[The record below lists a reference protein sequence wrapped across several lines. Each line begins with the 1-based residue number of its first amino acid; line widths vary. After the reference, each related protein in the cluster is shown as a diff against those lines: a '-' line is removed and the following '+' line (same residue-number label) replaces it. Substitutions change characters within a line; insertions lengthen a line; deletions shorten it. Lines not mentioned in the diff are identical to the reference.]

1 MSSLLDMSLDD
12 LIRKGKEN
20 GGRDSNFRGSG
31 RGAGSSSVL
40 GPGPDRLV
48 FHRDLTRPKPYSV
61 RPVQVMQVQQEPIML
76 AASEGSNGEAKLYI
90 SNLDYGVSNEDIKVL
105 KLALCCLIPIQV
117 LFSEVGELLRYSL
130 HYDMSGRSKGTAEVV
145 FARQTDALAAIRRYN
160 NVQLDGKPLKIELVG
175 INVITPV
182 PVSVPVTA
190 ITNVANPNGAV
201 RSVHERIGARGRGHG
216 GGAGG
221 RGGGSVQEFATGQ
234 GQVRRRVEK
243 LTAEALDSDL
253 DKYHFEAMKLK

>member
-48 FHRDLTRPKPYSV
+48 FRRDLTRPKPYSV

-105 KLALCCLIPIQV
+105 
-117 LFSEVGELLRYSL
+117 FSEVGELLRYSL
-130 HYDMSGRSKGTAEVV
+130 HYDMSGRSK
-145 FARQTDALAAIRRYN
+145 
-160 NVQLDGKPLKIELVG
+160 LDGKPLKIELVG

-201 RSVHERIGARGRGHG
+201 RR
-216 GGAGG
+216 
-221 RGGGSVQEFATGQ
+221 
-234 GQVRRRVEK
+234 
-243 LTAEALDSDL
+243 
-253 DKYHFEAMKLK
+253 